1 MNPNQQLFNENNPRD
16 KAFLKNMD
24 AISNRRVVQYLR
36 TRLFQKV
43 DFQPKNLKKE
53 NLLNSKI
60 MHDIYDDIQFTVNEI
75 LDLLY
80 ENKLIY
86 NQYFMNKSIETRFN
100 TSCKDILLPGEDD
113 LYYWDIHYYKWL
125 TLFYED
131 NRRAIVEPLGYLQ
144 KLYEFIIKDMTYG
157 DVYDT
162 IHIIDEEY

>member
-1 MNPNQQLFNENNPRD
+1 MNNKSHLFNENNIRD

-24 AISNRRVVQYLR
+24 AISNRRVVQFIR

-43 DFQPKNLKKE
+43 DFQPKNLVKE
-53 NLLNSKI
+53 NLINTKI
-60 MHDIYDDIQFTVNEI
+60 MDDIFHEIHFATNEI
-75 LDLLY
+75 LELLY
-80 ENKLIY
+80 ENKLIFDKFFLRKY
-86 NQYFMNKSIETRFN
+86 S
-100 TSCKDILLPGEDD
+100 SCYDILLPGEEE

-125 TLFYED
+125 NLIESSDLLIMGNSIDY
-131 NRRAIVEPLGYLQ
+131 YQ